1 VSTPVIRTRQP
12 RRSPARRR
20 GGTRPREPK
29 WVVTVILLS
38 LLAHLLFVLAIVLVN
53 RFLPPPKLKDQ
64 PLAVSSTTLSLEPAP
79 PPAPSLS
86 APPKH
91 VFMPTEEDKDAPH
104 KDTLIESA
112 NDTRVK
118 SQSQTARQPDSVMPD
133 VTSKITHPANLK
145 DAPNSPS
152 RQPPHQ
158 AQQAAP
164 AKQQQ
169 QSQPTPQKSQESTQH
184 PQQSAEQTPPQP
196 NAQPTKLPPTKTQSE
211 KPATQPQQYDP
222 NGLPVL
228 PALNVPTMAPAN
240 QQRQEQASPAVS
252 FPSVAQ
258 DSHGA
263 IGARGLNSPEA
274 MATELGKY
282 KQRVYAAI
290 GSYWYPAVDNQF
302 SLLPVGVV
310 HIQFV
315 IHQDG
320 SVSDLKILDGD
331 TGNLQ
336 LLRSISQDS
345 ILKGAPYGPFTPG
358 MIKEVGDSYTDDVS
372 FSIYGQ

>member
-1 VSTPVIRTRQP
+1 M
-12 RRSPARRR
+12 
-20 GGTRPREPK
+20 
-29 WVVTVILLS
+29 VTVIVLS

-53 RFLPPPKLKDQ
+53 RFMPAPKLKDQ
-64 PLAVSSTTLSLEPAP
+64 SLAVSSTTLSLEPTP
-79 PPAPSLS
+79 PPASSLS

-91 VFMPTEEDKDAPH
+91 IFMPTEEDKDAVH
-104 KDTLIESA
+104 KETLIESA

-118 SQSQTARQPDSVMPD
+118 SQSQTARAPDSVMPD
-133 VTSKITHPANLK
+133 VTSKFTKPANLK

-152 RQPPHQ
+152 KQPPHQ
-158 AQQAAP
+158 AQQAAQ

-169 QSQPTPQKSQESTQH
+169 QSQPTPQKSQETTQH

-196 NAQPTKLPPTKTQSE
+196 NAQPTKLPPTKTQAQ
-211 KPATQPQQYDP
+211 KTATQAQQYDP

-240 QQRQEQASPAVS
+240 PQREEQASPAFS
-252 FPSVAQ
+252 QPETAQ
-258 DSHGA
+258 DAHGA
-263 IGARGLNSPEA
+263 IGTHGATSPEA

-282 KQRVYAAI
+282 KQRVYQAI

-310 HIQFV
+310 HLQFT

-331 TGNLQ
+331 SGNLQ
-336 LLRSISQDS
+336 MLRSISQDS